1 MTKIQRIYD
10 TIGEEAASVNMTD
23 ITEAATAH
31 CVSWQPITF
40 CVRHVNNEHGVLLT
54 GLALLTLQYT
64 N

>member
-1 MTKIQRIYD
+1 MTQS
-10 TIGEEAASVNMTD
+10 EEKPASVNNMTD

-54 GLALLTLQYT
+54 GLAHLTLRYQNT
-64 N
+64 H